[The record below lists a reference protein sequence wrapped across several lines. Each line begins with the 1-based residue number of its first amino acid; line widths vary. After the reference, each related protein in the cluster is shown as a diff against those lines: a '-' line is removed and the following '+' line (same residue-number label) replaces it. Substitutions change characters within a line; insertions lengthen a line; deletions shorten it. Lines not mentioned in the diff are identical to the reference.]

1 MVDEMDPELNA
12 ATERQDTTDA
22 ARFRADAA
30 KLSTEAGHDRT
41 EAEDLRRMGL
51 ATDADQKAKE
61 AASLDTRSTDFT
73 HRAELLDEALGH
85 RKTAEQDL
93 AGATQAHGLAGEAKT
108 KGDHFQD
115 EALLSFGSDV
125 SETVRLTAEMGA
137 ARGTETAM
145 RDLEKTFTDN
155 AETEIEV
162 NALDEERE
170 ARAGLV
176 YPAPAHPGI
185 VDPFAPPAHSS
196 SLDAPAG
203 ADDLVAS
210 AWDAPAETEPDAS

>member
-12 ATERQDTTDA
+12 ANERQDTTDA
-22 ARFRADAA
+22 ARFRADAT
-30 KLSTEAGHDRT
+30 KLSAEAGHDRT

-51 ATDADQKAKE
+51 ATDADQKARE
-61 AASLDTRSTDFT
+61 AASLDTRSADFT

-108 KGDHFQD
+108 KADHLQDQALITFGDN
-115 EALLSFGSDV
+115 V

-137 ARGTETAM
+137 ARGTETAL
-145 RDLEKTFTDN
+145 RDLEKTLTSN

-162 NALDEERE
+162 SALDEERE

-176 YPAPAHPGI
+176 YPAPVHPGI
-185 VDPFAPPAHSS
+185 VDPFAPPVHSS
-196 SLDAPAG
+196 SLEAPAE
-203 ADDLVAS
+203 ADDPVATT
-210 AWDAPAETEPDAS
+210 WDAPAATEPDAS